1 MLSSDKNVE
10 TIAQLVEIIK
20 HYLGRQKEYL
30 KLDVIDK
37 IVRLLTFAALVIVF
51 VLILVAIMMY
61 LSFALAFWL
70 ASYTGTALAFLV
82 VGGIHILLMIVI
94 FIFRKEWIEKPLV
107 RFLVNLMLGN

>member
-20 HYLGRQKEYL
+20 HYLGLQKEYL

-70 ASYTGTALAFLV
+70 ASYTETALAFLV
-82 VGGIHILLMIVI
+82 VGGIHLLLIIVI
-94 FIFRKEWIEKPLV
+94 FIFRKKWIEKPLV
-107 RFLVNLMLGN
+107 RFLANLLLGN

>member
-20 HYLGRQKEYL
+20 HYLGLQKEYL

-82 VGGIHILLMIVI
+82 VGGIHLLLIIVI
-94 FIFRKEWIEKPLV
+94 FIFRKKWIEKPLV
-107 RFLVNLMLGN
+107 RFLANLLLEN

>member
-20 HYLGRQKEYL
+20 HYLGLQKEYL

-82 VGGIHILLMIVI
+82 VGGIHLLLIIVI
-94 FIFRKEWIEKPLV
+94 FIFRKKWIEKPLV
-107 RFLVNLMLGN
+107 RFLANLLLGN

>member
-10 TIAQLVEIIK
+10 TIAQLAEIVK
-20 HYLGRQKEYL
+20 HYLGLQKEYL

-37 IVRLLTFAALVIVF
+37 IVRLLTFAALSIVF
-51 VLILVAIMMY
+51 FLIVVGVAMFC
-61 LSFALAFWL
+61 SFALAFWL

-82 VGGIHILLMIVI
+82 VGVIHLLLIIVV

-107 RFLVNLMLGN
+107 RFLANLLLGN

>member
-10 TIAQLVEIIK
+10 TIAQLVEVVK
-20 HYLGRQKEYL
+20 HYLGLQKEYL
-30 KLDVIDK
+30 KLDIIDK

-51 VLILVAIMMY
+51 ILILVAIMMY

-82 VGGIHILLMIVI
+82 VGGIHLLLIIVI
-94 FIFRKEWIEKPLV
+94 FIFRKKWIEKPLV
-107 RFLVNLMLGN
+107 RFLANLLLGN

>member
-20 HYLGRQKEYL
+20 HYLGLQKEYL
-30 KLDVIDK
+30 KLDIIDK
-37 IVRLLTFAALVIVF
+37 IVRLLTFAALAIVF
-51 VLILVAIMMY
+51 VLVLVAVMMY

-82 VGGIHILLMIVI
+82 VGGIHLLLIIVI
-94 FIFRKEWIEKPLV
+94 FIFRKKWIEKPLV
-107 RFLVNLMLGN
+107 RFLANLLLGN